1 MSHLTIEKV
10 NEVYLKITTEP
21 HVEHE
26 LKDRFTFEVPGAK
39 FMPQYRSKY
48 WDGHVHLYNLKTKRI
63 RMQDTPI
70 TSMKTSSMECLLR

>member
-21 HVEHE
+21 HVERE

-39 FMPQYRSKY
+39 
-48 WDGHVHLYNLKTKRI
+48 VHAYNTEVSI
-63 RMQDTPI
+63 GMDMYTYTI
-70 TSMKTSSMECLLR
+70 